1 MVEPHAG
8 QSATASGRSR
18 KIFPQAGQSRR
29 SYGCSSADSACVG
42 GEGTMGAAAHMS
54 AEGVPVVGIPKTID
68 NDLSGTD
75 ACIGFATAVQVSIVV
90 VLMRLP
96 GERTL
101 AMIGLG
107 RSTDDAFEGVVRDL
121 AESVAVG

>member
-42 GEGTMGAAAHMS
+42 GEGTMVNGTGDVWAAMTGTGSRGGGVSSRGSTAGAAGDDGGS
-54 AEGVPVVGIPKTID
+54 STGI
-68 NDLSGTD
+68 GC
-75 ACIGFATAVQVSIVV
+75 ACERGFAPASGSGRLV
-90 VLMRLP
+90 VLRLNRP
-96 GERTL
+96 TPHPQ
-101 AMIGLG
+101 
-107 RSTDDAFEGVVRDL
+107 
-121 AESVAVG
+121 